1 MSEELSKNEIEQKDD
16 SKEMVVI
23 KYHDRIHNQW
33 IDVEVT
39 KEVAR
44 FMESDRKNR
53 KRAQDKFEHYNKQFD
68 EVFVP
73 SKPNNERFLCDPNA
87 DYETIKENERKEK
100 FEEFEI
106 EHNRVLVEN
115 SLDCLTPDQ
124 REVVELVLQNLSY
137 SEIAERLGL
146 ENKQIVTNRMRRAKK
161 KLRKFIKDTEN

>member
-1 MSEELSKNEIEQKDD
+1 MSEELSEKEIEQKDD

-33 IDVEVT
+33 IDLPVT

-53 KRAQDKFEHYNKQFD
+53 KRSQDKFEHYTKQFD

-73 SKPNNERFLCDPNA
+73 SKPNNERFLSDPSA

-100 FEEFEI
+100 FEEIEI
-106 EHNRVLVEN
+106 EHNRVLIEN
-115 SLDCLTPDQ
+115 SLDCLTPAQ
-124 REVVELVLQNLSY
+124 REVVEMAFYKNMSY
-137 SEIAERLGL
+137 NEIAKQLGIT
-146 ENKQIVTNRMRRAKK
+146 KSSVQTRMKNAEKN
-161 KLRKFIKDTEN
+161 IKTHIKNTEN